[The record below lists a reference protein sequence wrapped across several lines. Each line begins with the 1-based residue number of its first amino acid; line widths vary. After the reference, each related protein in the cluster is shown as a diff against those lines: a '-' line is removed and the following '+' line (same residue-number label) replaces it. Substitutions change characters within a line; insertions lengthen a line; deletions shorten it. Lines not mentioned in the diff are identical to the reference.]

1 MRRIATVSGTV
12 TVRMVP
18 QRNAFTMKFS
28 APRSRPPLLGLM
40 LCLSLVGSVL
50 PQANLGLPNPLSA
63 RSALAQATDN
73 AAPAQGSAPAA
84 AVDAAPA
91 AEAAP
96 VGDAASDST
105 GTMADMADAKGSPS
119 DAQMAS
125 IKASGP
131 GVQFMADAIGQNRT
145 GINMV
150 WLLVTGFLVMFMQAG
165 FALVETGFTRAKNAA
180 HTMMM
185 NFGCYFLGITGFWIC
200 GFALMYGNAGPVGN
214 IGGTPGITGTTTF
227 GHFLGGSLFATHGF
241 FLAGNAY
248 DTGTYAMFLFQMV
261 FMDTAVTIV
270 TGSMCERWKFSSFI
284 VYAFFMSCVLY
295 PLFGHWAWGGGWL
308 SQLGKNYGIGCGY
321 VDFAGSGV
329 VHAVGGLCALAGA
342 MVLGP
347 RIGKYNKDGSAN
359 AFAGHDI
366 PIAILGVIILGFG
379 WFGFNPGST
388 FGASGAGNLRIG
400 IVATTTMLAGAG
412 GAISSMLYAY
422 AKVKKADV
430 GMICNGFLG
439 GLVAITAPSAF
450 VSGSVGFGIGL
461 IAGVLICVAMEMFDK
476 FHLDDPVGACSVH
489 GVGGLFGVLCVGL
502 FADGTYGGGWNGTT
516 DVPLKGLFMG
526 GGFGQ
531 LEAQLIGCAVLIV
544 WAFGFSYLFFKVQD
558 AIMGLRVRPEEEL
571 AGLDMPEM
579 GILAYPTFPT
589 ETAYPSGTIYGQPT
603 HTNGV
608 NGGGVNGGGVNGG
621 GVAAG
626 QAQGQPV

>member
-1 MRRIATVSGTV
+1 MRLLS
-12 TVRMVP
+12 
-18 QRNAFTMKFS
+18 S
-28 APRSRPPLLGLM
+28 RSRPAMLGL
-40 LCLSLVGSVL
+40 LLTLTVGSAIL
-50 PQANLGLPNPLSA
+50 PAANRGFPNPLGA
-63 RSALAQATDN
+63 RIALAQD
-73 AAPAQGSAPAA
+73 APAT
-84 AVDAAPA
+84 
-91 AEAAP
+91 AP

-105 GTMADMADAKGSPS
+105 GTMADMADAKGNVS
-119 DAQMAS
+119 DDQMKS
-125 IKASGP
+125 IKAAGP
-131 GVQFMADAIGQNRT
+131 GVSFMADAIGQNRT

-200 GFALMYGNAGPVGN
+200 GFALMYGNAGPIGN
-214 IGGTPGITGTTTF
+214 VGGTPGITDTGAF

-270 TGSMCERWKFSSFI
+270 TGSMCERWKFSAFI
-284 VYAFFMSCVLY
+284 VYAFFMACVLY

-308 SQLGKNYGIGCGY
+308 SQLGKNYGIGNGY

-412 GAISSMLYAY
+412 GAVSSMLYAY
-422 AKVKKADV
+422 AKVKKPDV

-450 VSGSVGFGIGL
+450 VSGTVGFGIGL
-461 IAGVLICVAMEMFDK
+461 IAGVLICVSMEMFDK

-502 FADGTYGGGWNGTT
+502 FADGTYGGGWNGV
-516 DVPLKGLFMG
+516 DAAPKGLLMG

-558 AIMGLRVRPEEEL
+558 AIMGIRVRPEEEL

-589 ETAYPSGTIYGQPT
+589 ETAYESGTIYGQPV
-603 HTNGV
+603 HV
-608 NGGGVNGGGVNGG
+608 N

>member
-1 MRRIATVSGTV
+1 MRLL
-12 TVRMVP
+12 P
-18 QRNAFTMKFS
+18 L
-28 APRSRPPLLGLM
+28 RSRPVALGL
-40 LCLSLVGSVL
+40 LLTLSLTGAVL
-50 PQANLGLPNPLSA
+50 PSANLGLPNPLAA
-63 RSALAQATDN
+63 RTALAQTTN
-73 AAPAQGSAPAA
+73 AAPPAQGSAPTAETPA
-84 AVDAAPA
+84 TPAAAPA
-91 AEAAP
+91 ADEHI
-96 VGDAASDST
+96 GDAASDST

-119 DAQMAS
+119 DEQMKS

-200 GFALMYGNAGPVGN
+200 GFALMYGNAGPIGN
-214 IGGTPGITGTTTF
+214 IGGTPGITGNGAF
-227 GHFLGGSLFATHGF
+227 GSFLGGSLFSTHGF
-241 FLAGNAY
+241 FLSGNAY

-270 TGSMCERWKFSSFI
+270 TGSMCERWKFSAFI

-308 SQLGKNYGIGCGY
+308 SQLGANYGIGNGY

-412 GAISSMLYAY
+412 GAVSAMIYGAM
-422 AKVKKADV
+422 KVKKVDV

-461 IAGVLICVAMEMFDK
+461 AAGVLICVAMEMFDK

-502 FADGTYGGGWNGTT
+502 FADGTYGGGWNATT
-516 DVPLKGLFMG
+516 IGADKAAKPLIGLIPAMMQG
-526 GGFGQ
+526 NAAAGLGQ
-531 LEAQLIGCAVLIV
+531 LEAQIIGCLTLIV
-544 WAFGFSYLFFKVQD
+544 WAFGFSYLFFKAQD
-558 AIMGLRVRPEEEL
+558 KIMGIRVTPEEEL
-571 AGLDMPEM
+571 AGLDRPEM

-589 ETAYPSGTIYGQPT
+589 ETAYPSGSILELD
-603 HTNGV
+603 HAHAHANANGV
-608 NGGGVNGGGVNGG
+608 NGN

>member
-1 MRRIATVSGTV
+1 MRLL
-12 TVRMVP
+12 P
-18 QRNAFTMKFS
+18 
-28 APRSRPPLLGLM
+28 SRTRPLALGL
-40 LCLSLVGSVL
+40 LLTLSLTGAVL
-50 PQANLGLPNPLSA
+50 PSTNLGLPNPLGA
-63 RSALAQATDN
+63 RIALAQD
-73 AAPAQGSAPAA
+73 APATPA
-84 AVDAAPA
+84 VAAPA
-91 AEAAP
+91 ADEH

-119 DAQMAS
+119 DAQMKS
-125 IKASGP
+125 IKAAGP

-145 GINMV
+145 GINMT
-150 WLLVTGFLVMFMQAG
+150 WLLITGFLVMLMQAG

-200 GFALMYGNAGPVGN
+200 GFALMYGNAGPVTT
-214 IGGTPGITGTTTF
+214 IGGTPGIVGGGTF
-227 GHFLGGSLFATHGF
+227 GHFLGGSLFATNGF
-241 FLAGNAY
+241 FLAGNSY

-270 TGSMCERWKFSSFI
+270 TGSMCERWKFSAFI

-308 SQLGKNYGIGCGY
+308 SQIGKNFGIGHGY

-347 RIGKYNKDGSAN
+347 RIGKYNKDGSSN

-388 FGASGAGNLRIG
+388 FGAAGGGSLRIG

-412 GAISSMLYAY
+412 GAMSSMIYAY
-422 AKVKKADV
+422 MKVKKCDV
-430 GMICNGFLG
+430 GMVCNGFLG

-450 VSGSVGFGIGL
+450 VSGTVGFGIGL
-461 IAGVLICVAMEMFDK
+461 IAGVLICVSMEMFDK

-502 FADGTYGGGWNGTT
+502 FADGTYGSGIGGVDG
-516 DVPLKGLFMG
+516 PMKGLFMG

-531 LEAQLIGCAVLIV
+531 LEAQLIGCATLIV
-544 WAFGFSYLFFKVQD
+544 WAFGFSYIFFKAQD

-589 ETAYPSGTIYGQPT
+589 ETAYPSGSILELG
-603 HTNGV
+603 HGNSHV
-608 NGGGVNGGGVNGG
+608 NGN

-626 QAQGQPV
+626 QAKGQPV

>member
-1 MRRIATVSGTV
+1 M
-12 TVRMVP
+12 
-18 QRNAFTMKFS
+18 
-28 APRSRPPLLGLM
+28 LGLI
-40 LCLSLVGSVL
+40 LCLSLLSSAL
-50 PQANLGLPNPLSA
+50 PHANLGLPNPLGA
-63 RSALAQATDN
+63 RVALAQATDN
-73 AAPAQGSAPAA
+73 VAPAQGSAPAA
-84 AVDAAPA
+84 APEAPA
-91 AEAAP
+91 DAH
-96 VGDAASDST
+96 VGDARSDST
-105 GTMADMADAKGSPS
+105 GTMADMADAKGTVS
-119 DAQMAS
+119 DDQLKS
-125 IKASGP
+125 IRAAGP
-131 GVQFMADAIGQNRT
+131 GVSFMADAIGQNRT

-165 FALVETGFTRAKNAA
+165 FALVETGFTRGKNAA

-200 GFALMYGNAGPVGN
+200 GFALMYGNAGPIGN
-214 IGGTPGITGTTTF
+214 VGGTPGITDTGAF

-270 TGSMCERWKFSSFI
+270 TGSMCERWKFSAFI
-284 VYAFFMSCVLY
+284 VYAFFMSCILY
-295 PLFGHWAWGGGWL
+295 PIFGHWAWGGGWL
-308 SQLGKNYGIGCGY
+308 SQLGKNYGIGNGY

-400 IVATTTMLAGAG
+400 IVATTTMIAGAG

-422 AKVKKADV
+422 AKVKKPDV
-430 GMICNGFLG
+430 GMVCNGFLG

-461 IAGVLICVAMEMFDK
+461 IAGVLVCVSMEMFDK

-502 FADGTYGGGWNGTT
+502 FADGTYGGGWNGVT
-516 DVPLKGLFMG
+516 PAPKGLLMG

-558 AIMGLRVRPEEEL
+558 AVMGIRVRPEDEL

-589 ETAYPSGTIYGQPT
+589 ETAYETGTIHGQAIY
-603 HTNGV
+603 TN
-608 NGGGVNGGGVNGG
+608 

>member
-1 MRRIATVSGTV
+1 MRL
-12 TVRMVP
+12 
-18 QRNAFTMKFS
+18 NFS
-28 APRSRPPLLGLM
+28 RSRPLTVGLLLT
-40 LCLSLVGSVL
+40 LSLVGGAL
-50 PQANLGLPNPLSA
+50 PGATNLGLPNPLGA
-63 RSALAQATDN
+63 RIALAQSDD
-73 AAPAQGSAPAA
+73 AAPPAQGSA
-84 AVDAAPA
+84 AAPA
-91 AEAAP
+91 AAP
-96 VGDAASDST
+96 APDPTPGTGDAGGDKT
-105 GTMADMADAKGSPS
+105 GTIADMSDASAGPS
-119 DAQMAS
+119 DAQMSS

-131 GVQFMADAIGQNRT
+131 GVQFMADAIGQNRI
-145 GINMV
+145 GINMM

-165 FALVETGFTRAKNAA
+165 FALVETGFTQGKNAA

-200 GFALMYGNAGPVGN
+200 GFALMYGNAGPVAN
-214 IGGTPGITGTTTF
+214 VGGTPPISHTGAF
-227 GHFLGGSLFATHGF
+227 GNFLGGSLFATKGF
-241 FLAGNAY
+241 FLAGNSY
-248 DTGTYAMFLFQMV
+248 DVGTYAMFLFQMV

-284 VYAFFMSCVLY
+284 VYCFFMSCVLY
-295 PLFGHWAWGGGWL
+295 PIFGHWAWGGGWL
-308 SQLGKNYGIGCGY
+308 SQLGATHGIGCGY

-412 GAISSMLYAY
+412 GAVSSMLYAY
-422 AKVKKADV
+422 LKVKKPDV

-461 IAGVLICVAMEMFDK
+461 MAGVLICVAMEVFDK

-502 FADGTYGGGWNGTT
+502 FADGTYGNGWNATT
-516 DVPLKGLFMG
+516 NAAGDSVPLKGLLMG

-531 LEAQLIGCAVLIV
+531 FEAQLIGCATLIV
-544 WAFGFSYLFFKVQD
+544 WAFGFSYIFFKVQD
-558 AIMGLRVRPEEEL
+558 AVMGLRVKPEDEIG
-571 AGLDMPEM
+571 GLDMPEM
-579 GILAYPTFPT
+579 GVLAYPTFPT
-589 ETAYPSGTIYGQPT
+589 EATLANLNGHGNGAVAPGQI
-603 HTNGV
+603 
-608 NGGGVNGGGVNGG
+608 
-621 GVAAG
+621 A
-626 QAQGQPV
+626 GQPV

>member
-1 MRRIATVSGTV
+1 MRLF
-12 TVRMVP
+12 P
-18 QRNAFTMKFS
+18 
-28 APRSRPPLLGLM
+28 SRTRPLALGL
-40 LCLSLVGSVL
+40 LLTLSLTGAVL
-50 PQANLGLPNPLSA
+50 PTSNQGLPNPLGA
-63 RSALAQATDN
+63 RIALAQDAP
-73 AAPAQGSAPAA
+73 PAQGSAPTTATPA
-84 AVDAAPA
+84 TAPAPA
-91 AEAAP
+91 ADEHI
-96 VGDAASDST
+96 GDAASDST

-119 DAQMAS
+119 DEQMKS
-125 IKASGP
+125 IKSSGP

-200 GFALMYGNAGPVGN
+200 GFALMYGNAGPIAN
-214 IGGTPGITGTTTF
+214 IGGTPGITGNGAF
-227 GHFLGGSLFATHGF
+227 GHFLGGSLFATSGF
-241 FLAGNAY
+241 FLKGNAY

-270 TGSMCERWKFSSFI
+270 TGSMCERWKFSAFI

-295 PLFGHWAWGGGWL
+295 PIFGHWAWGGGWL
-308 SQLGKNYGIGCGY
+308 SQLGANYGIGNGY

-347 RIGKYNKDGSAN
+347 RIGKYNKDGSSN

-412 GAISSMLYAY
+412 GAISSMIYAY
-422 AKVKKADV
+422 MKVKKCDV
-430 GMICNGFLG
+430 GMVCNGFLG

-461 IAGVLICVAMEMFDK
+461 AAGILICVAMEMFDK

-502 FADGTYGGGWNGTT
+502 FADGTYGGGWNATT
-516 DVPLKGLFMG
+516 IGADKAAKPLIGLIPAMMQG
-526 GGFGQ
+526 NAAAGLGQ
-531 LEAQLIGCAVLIV
+531 LEAQIIGCLTLIV
-544 WAFGFSYLFFKVQD
+544 WAFGFSYVFFKAQD
-558 AIMGLRVRPEEEL
+558 AIMGIRVRPEEEL

-579 GILAYPTFPT
+579 GVLAYPTFPT
-589 ETAYPSGTIYGQPT
+589 ETAYTSGSILELG
-603 HTNGV
+603 HGNSHANG
-608 NGGGVNGGGVNGG
+608 N

-626 QAQGQPV
+626 QNKGQPV

>member
-1 MRRIATVSGTV
+1 MRLPLSRLRPVS
-12 TVRMVP
+12 
-18 QRNAFTMKFS
+18 
-28 APRSRPPLLGLM
+28 LGL
-40 LCLSLVGSVL
+40 LLALSLS
-50 PQANLGLPNPLSA
+50 LSA
-63 RSALAQATDN
+63 VPRTFGGFPTPLGARAALAQTADN
-73 AAPAQGSAPAA
+73 AAPAAPPATAA
-84 AVDAAPA
+84 DAAPA
-91 AEAAP
+91 ADAP
-96 VGDAASDST
+96 KVGDAASTAT
-105 GTMADMADAKGSPS
+105 GTMADMADGNGNIS
-119 DAQMAS
+119 DEQIAS
-125 IKASGP
+125 IKTEKP
-131 GVQFMADAIGQNRT
+131 GVQFMADAVGQNRV
-145 GINMV
+145 GINMT
-150 WLLVTGFLVMFMQAG
+150 WLLITGFLVMLMQAG
-165 FALVETGFTRAKNAA
+165 FALVETGFTQAKNAA

-200 GFALMYGNAGPVGN
+200 GFALMYGNAGPIGTV
-214 IGGTPGITGTTTF
+214 GGTPAIDGAGAFALGSIGTI
-227 GHFLGGSLFATHGF
+227 FATKGF
-241 FLAGNAY
+241 FLAGNTY

-284 VYAFFMSCVLY
+284 VYCFFMSCLLY

-308 SQLGKNYGIGCGY
+308 QTLGKNFGIGNGY

-388 FGASGAGNLRIG
+388 FGAAGGGSLRIG
-400 IVATTTMLAGAG
+400 IVATTTMLAGAA
-412 GAISSMLYAY
+412 GAMSSMIYAY
-422 AKVKKADV
+422 AKVKKPDV

-450 VSGSVGFGIGL
+450 VSGSVGFLIGA
-461 IAGVLICVAMEMFDK
+461 IAGVLVCLAMEMFDK

-502 FADGTYGGGWNGTT
+502 FADGTYGAGWNGVDTA
-516 DVPLKGLFMG
+516 PKGILMG

-544 WAFGFSYLFFKVQD
+544 WAFGFSYVFFKIQD
-558 AIMGLRVRPEEEL
+558 AVMGLRVKPEEEIG
-571 AGLDMPEM
+571 GLDMPEM

-589 ETAYPSGTIYGQPT
+589 EATLAGLNGHGRAVAPGQIE
-603 HTNGV
+603 
-608 NGGGVNGGGVNGG
+608 
-621 GVAAG
+621 
-626 QAQGQPV
+626 GQPVLSGFTVKKRRPMKIGRRFFD

>member
-1 MRRIATVSGTV
+1 MRIPSSRLRPLSVGLLLALTLVGASL
-12 TVRMVP
+12 
-18 QRNAFTMKFS
+18 
-28 APRSRPPLLGLM
+28 PRSYNG
-40 LCLSLVGSVL
+40 VTT
-50 PQANLGLPNPLSA
+50 NPLGA
-63 RSALAQATDN
+63 RVARAQAATDN
-73 AAPAQGSAPAA
+73 AAAAPPAQGNAA
-84 AVDAAPA
+84 AAAPDPTA
-91 AEAAP
+91 GP
-96 VGDAASDST
+96 GDAAADST
-105 GTMADMADAKGSPS
+105 GKMSDIADASGSPS
-119 DAQMAS
+119 DAQTAS
-125 IKASGP
+125 IKAAGP
-131 GVQFMADAIGQNRT
+131 GVSFMADAIGQNRV
-145 GINMV
+145 GINMM

-200 GFALMYGNAGPVGN
+200 GFALMYGNVGA
-214 IGGTPGITGTTTF
+214 ISTMGGTPPLDHAGSF
-227 GHFLGGSLFATHGF
+227 GNFLGGSLFGTHGF
-241 FLAGNAY
+241 FLAGNTY
-248 DTGTYAMFLFQMV
+248 DVGTYAMFLFQMV

-284 VYAFFMSCVLY
+284 VYCFFMSCVLY
-295 PLFGHWAWGGGWL
+295 PIFGHWAWGGGWL
-308 SQLGKNYGIGCGY
+308 SQLGATHGIGCGY

-359 AFAGHDI
+359 AFAGHDL

-388 FGASGAGNLRIG
+388 FGASGAGSLRIG
-400 IVATTTMLAGAG
+400 IVATTTMLASAG
-412 GAISSMLYAY
+412 GAVSSMLYSY
-422 AKVKKADV
+422 MKVKKPDV

-461 IAGVLICVAMEMFDK
+461 IAGVLICVSMEMFDK

-502 FADGTYGGGWNGTT
+502 FADGTYGNGWNATT
-516 DVPLKGLFMG
+516 NAAGVSVPLKGLFMG

-531 LEAQLIGCAVLIV
+531 LEAQLIGCVTLIV
-544 WAFGFSYLFFKVQD
+544 WAFGFSYIFFKIQD
-558 AIMGLRVRPEEEL
+558 AVMGLRVSPEDEI

-579 GILAYPTFPT
+579 GVLAYPTFPT
-589 ETAYPSGTIYGQPT
+589 ETAFDNAHNSNGAVAPGQI
-603 HTNGV
+603 
-608 NGGGVNGGGVNGG
+608 
-621 GVAAG
+621 A
-626 QAQGQPV
+626 GQPV

>member
-1 MRRIATVSGTV
+1 MRLLS
-12 TVRMVP
+12 
-18 QRNAFTMKFS
+18 
-28 APRSRPPLLGLM
+28 PRSRPQITGLI
-40 LCLSLVGSVL
+40 LCLSLFSAAL
-50 PQANLGLPNPLSA
+50 PGANSLLPNPLGA
-63 RSALAQATDN
+63 RTALAQSADN
-73 AAPAQGSAPAA
+73 TVPAQGSAPAA
-84 AVDAAPA
+84 APEAPA
-91 AEAAP
+91 DVH

-105 GTMADMADAKGSPS
+105 GTMSDMADGKGNVS
-119 DAQMAS
+119 DDQLKS
-125 IKASGP
+125 IKAAGP

-165 FALVETGFTRAKNAA
+165 FALVETGFTRGKNAA

-200 GFALMYGNAGPVGN
+200 GFALMYGNAGPIGN
-214 IGGTPGITGTTTF
+214 VGGTPGITGTGAF

-241 FLAGNAY
+241 FLSGNAY

-308 SQLGKNYGIGCGY
+308 SQLGANYGIGNGY

-412 GAISSMLYAY
+412 GAMSSMLYAY
-422 AKVKKADV
+422 MKVKKADV

-461 IAGVLICVAMEMFDK
+461 AAGILICVAMEMFDK

-502 FADGTYGGGWNGTT
+502 FADGTYGGGWNATT
-516 DVPLKGLFMG
+516 VGADKAAKPLIGLIPAMMQG
-526 GGFGQ
+526 NTAAGLGQ
-531 LEAQLIGCAVLIV
+531 LEAQLIGCLTLVV
-544 WAFGFSYLFFKVQD
+544 WAFGFSYIFFKVQD
-558 AIMGLRVRPEEEL
+558 AIMGLRVRPEEEI

-589 ETAYPSGTIYGQPT
+589 ETAYASGSILELG
-603 HTNGV
+603 HGHINGNGV
-608 NGGGVNGGGVNGG
+608 ASN

-626 QAQGQPV
+626 QEKGQPV